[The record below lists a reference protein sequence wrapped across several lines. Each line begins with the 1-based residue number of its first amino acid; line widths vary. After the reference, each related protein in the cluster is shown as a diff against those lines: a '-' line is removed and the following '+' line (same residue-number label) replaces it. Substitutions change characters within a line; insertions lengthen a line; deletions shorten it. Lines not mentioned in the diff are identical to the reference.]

1 MKKIL
6 CIVIFLVTIATY
18 SQEKKEEGKNY
29 NGWFFICNSKKS
41 GDEHYY
47 QAFKKNYVW
56 LKTVFKKPKKR
67 IVEKHTVKGS
77 LVLYKFD
84 CDKKEIGIKSSGYLT
99 KSGVVGINQQVF
111 AKMEI
116 PFPDTMQLFYLNY
129 FCNNINNK

>member
-47 QAFKKNYVW
+47 QAFKKNYV
-56 LKTVFKKPKKR
+56 
-67 IVEKHTVKGS
+67 
-77 LVLYKFD
+77 
-84 CDKKEIGIKSSGYLT
+84 
-99 KSGVVGINQQVF
+99 
-111 AKMEI
+111 
-116 PFPDTMQLFYLNY
+116 
-129 FCNNINNK
+129 